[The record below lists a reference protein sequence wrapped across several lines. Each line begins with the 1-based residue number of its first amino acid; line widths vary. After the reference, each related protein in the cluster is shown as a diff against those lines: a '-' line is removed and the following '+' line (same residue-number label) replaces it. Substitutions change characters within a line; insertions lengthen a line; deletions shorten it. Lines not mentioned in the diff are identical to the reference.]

1 AAPAQVEVAR
11 PSDSRL
17 TGSQADKL
25 RRAAEYRLRIT
36 RLIEQQR
43 GSVADQLGPITNR
56 LDAWEEHLRQLV
68 ERLHRIETDSMIQ
81 QDFKAVPAAISRL
94 EAQLAAEANA
104 KVQGE
109 MEQTLAGLRQQQ
121 RQLDTLKTTMRRTEL
136 DIDETLAAIGA
147 IYSQLQ
153 VLSAKEMDRSRAR
166 RLSAEI
172 EEQNHRLDDLL
183 SAMDEVYQS
192 TAGL

>member
-1 AAPAQVEVAR
+1 
-11 PSDSRL
+11 
-17 TGSQADKL
+17 
-25 RRAAEYRLRIT
+25 
-36 RLIEQQR
+36 
-43 GSVADQLGPITNR
+43 
-56 LDAWEEHLRQLV
+56 
-68 ERLHRIETDSMIQ
+68 
-81 QDFKAVPAAISRL
+81 
-94 EAQLAAEANA
+94 
-104 KVQGE
+104 
-109 MEQTLAGLRQQQ
+109 LRQQQ

-153 VLSAKEMDRSRAR
+153 VLSAKEMDRARAK

-192 TAGL
+192 TAGM